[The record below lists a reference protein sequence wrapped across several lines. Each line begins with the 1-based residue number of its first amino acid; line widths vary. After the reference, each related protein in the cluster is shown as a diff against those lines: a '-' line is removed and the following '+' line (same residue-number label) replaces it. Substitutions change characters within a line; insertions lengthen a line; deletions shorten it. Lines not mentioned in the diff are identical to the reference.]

1 MNKRLKRLISVLM
14 TLAFCV
20 CIILLSSG
28 DSYAAKDQFSINVEG
43 VISQNQEYY
52 EVEIEITNNGKDF
65 TGFAELEVM
74 SNYYYSYVGYD
85 TAISIP
91 SGSTKT
97 YTVKVPASVTKASNE
112 PEVVVIYDSNKKI
125 QYTEKFKG
133 TFSGASGILNM
144 GILSDNADEL
154 SFFDLGGGSIDMNGQ
169 KYKIS
174 IEELSAGDF
183 VDELDGLDY
192 LVINDYDTSVL
203 SEEQMKA
210 IGDYVARGG
219 CLILG
224 TGERGEEVL
233 SGFDYPD
240 SFLGAKFDS
249 TYETPLYLNGSYED
263 SLITSLKLDSGTD
276 YSYTGM
282 VESYSRNY
290 GVGSI
295 EIIGFDLSLLD
306 DLDDYG
312 NPPEDVLQTS
322 YNYSSNSSYYD
333 DPLDIYS
340 LENIQGYMEKPA
352 NMGSVA
358 LVLLIIVY
366 VALIGPII
374 YLILKK
380 MNKRERMWIVIPG
393 ISLIFVLFVF
403 LISFGVKVRGLT
415 VKSVTV
421 EQLGSGKMDSIIFGY
436 TPKPE
441 TWSVDTKDEYEYGT
455 AITNYDYNTQ
465 EASLPKAQL
474 LSSSDSYHLMYN
486 SSSAFE
492 TGAFVMTSTTSLKD
506 QFEIDMDLAGTK
518 GTVVNN
524 TGLSFDY
531 VLVQNYTSGYQ
542 LFENVSD
549 GETMKVDFNS
559 VGTNYSYSGATTL
572 LYNEARAEY
581 QNGNYDDAS
590 LLAAIAMGT
599 DYIDPDTL
607 FVIGVKAS
615 DSLTTED
622 EKAWHCYYTLD

>member
-1 MNKRLKRLISVLM
+1 MNKKLKRLISVLM
-14 TLAFCV
+14 ATIMCV
-20 CIILLSSG
+20 CIVLISSG
-28 DSYAAKDQFSINVEG
+28 DSYAAKDQFSINVEST
-43 VISQNQEYY
+43 ISQNQEYF

-74 SNYYYSYVGYD
+74 SSYYYSYVGYD

-97 YTVKVPASVTKASNE
+97 YTVRVPADSTKNSTE
-112 PEVVVIYDSNKKI
+112 PERVVIYDSNRKRE
-125 QYTEKFKG
+125 YSEKFKG
-133 TFSGASGILNM
+133 TFSTTSGILNM

-154 SFFDLGGGSIDMNGQ
+154 SFFDLGGGSLDLNGQ

-174 IEELSAGDF
+174 IEELSAGEL
-183 VDELDGLDY
+183 VDTIEGLDY

-203 SEEQMKA
+203 SEEQMTV

-240 SFLGAKFDS
+240 SFLDAKFDS
-249 TYETPLYLNGSYED
+249 TFETPLYLNGSYED
-263 SLITSLKLDSGTD
+263 TAITSLNLGSGSN
-276 YSYTGM
+276 YVYTGM
-282 VESYSRNY
+282 VESYSRYY

-295 EIIGFDLSLLD
+295 EIVGFDLSLLD
-306 DLDDYG
+306 DIDDYG
-312 NPPEDVLQTS
+312 NPPEDVLMTS
-322 YNYSSNSSYYD
+322 YNYTSNSGYYYD
-333 DPLDIYS
+333 SLDIYS
-340 LENIQGYMEKPA
+340 VENIQGYMEKPA

-358 LVLLIIVY
+358 LILLIIVY
-366 VALIGPII
+366 VALVGPII

-380 MNKRERMWIVIPG
+380 MNKREIMWIVIPG
-393 ISLIFVLFVF
+393 ISLVFVFFVF

-415 VKSVTV
+415 VKSVTI
-421 EQLGSGKMDSIIFGY
+421 EQLGTAKTDSIIFGY
-436 TPKPE
+436 TAKPE
-441 TWSVDTKDEYEYGT
+441 TWSVDTKDEFEYGT
-455 AITNYDYNTQ
+455 AITNYDYNAQ
-465 EASLPKAQL
+465 EGALPKAQL
-474 LSSSDSYHLMYN
+474 LNTSDSYHLMYN

-492 TGAFVMTSTTSLKD
+492 TGAFVMTNITDPKG

-524 TGLSFDY
+524 SGLSFDY

-581 QNGNYDDAS
+581 GNGNYDNAS

-599 DYIDPDTL
+599 DYIDPDQL
-607 FVIGVKAS
+607 FVIGVKES

-622 EKAWHCYYTLD
+622 EKSWHCYYSLD